1 MVIHKIELD
10 ITDIQNFSISGLIEI
25 LSVGVQY
32 GKLVMWFLRDTE
44 YIKAHD
50 VTVRI
55 IGTGNPHG
63 HNDTSGMKFMGTHLM
78 SDGQL
83 VWHVWA
89 VKI

>member
-1 MVIHKIELD
+1 MVIHKTELD
-10 ITDIQNFSISGLIEI
+10 ITDVQDFNISGLIEI

-44 YIKAHD
+44 YTVTHN

-63 HNDTSGMKFMGTHLM
+63 HNDTSGMTFMGTHLM
-78 SDGQL
+78 ANCQL

-89 VKI
+89 IKT